1 MQKRD
6 KGFTLVELV
15 VVIAILAILVG
26 LLAPSYTKYVERS
39 RESTDLANVR
49 TEYGEMMADINLDGK
64 DPEEAKRIVPL
75 KQKIDDWQ
83 SAETIT
89 IAGISHTVGDEDP
102 ANWEGIPVAKGTCEI
117 SLNDDNSVKFKWSGG
132 KESGGK
138 KHPFNMNE
146 NLMGPLNDSKLL
158 KSTLNNNNNFELD
171 SNATSSTM
179 VPAISTLIKN
189 DSLLKNGTWAYLDS
203 GKNKNRR
210 YLFWTSVNVSNFP
223 TGTKIPVIICRAD
236 NEYYVSESTTA
247 ERTGDKITTLYKV
260 IADHQY
266 NAESY
271 QKIADK
277 GTKYDSLQ
285 AAYDAY
291 VEKITE
297 DSNYSQF
304 KDTLSKN

>member
-1 MQKRD
+1 M
-6 KGFTLVELV
+6 
-15 VVIAILAILVG
+15 
-26 LLAPSYTKYVERS
+26 
-39 RESTDLANVR
+39 
-49 TEYGEMMADINLDGK
+49 
-64 DPEEAKRIVPL
+64 
-75 KQKIDDWQ
+75 
-83 SAETIT
+83 
-89 IAGISHTVGDEDP
+89 
-102 ANWEGIPVAKGTCEI
+102 
-117 SLNDDNSVKFKWSGG
+117 KFKWSGG

-179 VPAISTLIKN
+179 VPAILTLIKN

>member
-1 MQKRD
+1 M
-6 KGFTLVELV
+6 
-15 VVIAILAILVG
+15 
-26 LLAPSYTKYVERS
+26 
-39 RESTDLANVR
+39 
-49 TEYGEMMADINLDGK
+49 
-64 DPEEAKRIVPL
+64 
-75 KQKIDDWQ
+75 
-83 SAETIT
+83 
-89 IAGISHTVGDEDP
+89 
-102 ANWEGIPVAKGTCEI
+102 
-117 SLNDDNSVKFKWSGG
+117 KFKWSGG

-304 KDTLSKN
+304 KDTLSKKLNPIRQIHQFMRKKSLVDWCIFAFNRIILFNLNNKSMQSRSPAHPYQAYTLNCK

>member
-1 MQKRD
+1 M
-6 KGFTLVELV
+6 
-15 VVIAILAILVG
+15 
-26 LLAPSYTKYVERS
+26 
-39 RESTDLANVR
+39 
-49 TEYGEMMADINLDGK
+49 
-64 DPEEAKRIVPL
+64 
-75 KQKIDDWQ
+75 
-83 SAETIT
+83 
-89 IAGISHTVGDEDP
+89 
-102 ANWEGIPVAKGTCEI
+102 
-117 SLNDDNSVKFKWSGG
+117 KFKWSGG

-247 ERTGDKITTLYKV
+247 ERTG
-260 IADHQY
+260 
-266 NAESY
+266 

>member
-1 MQKRD
+1 M
-6 KGFTLVELV
+6 
-15 VVIAILAILVG
+15 
-26 LLAPSYTKYVERS
+26 
-39 RESTDLANVR
+39 
-49 TEYGEMMADINLDGK
+49 
-64 DPEEAKRIVPL
+64 
-75 KQKIDDWQ
+75 
-83 SAETIT
+83 
-89 IAGISHTVGDEDP
+89 
-102 ANWEGIPVAKGTCEI
+102 
-117 SLNDDNSVKFKWSGG
+117 KFKWSDG

-138 KHPFNMNE
+138 NE
-146 NLMGPLNDSKLL
+146 
-158 KSTLNNNNNFELD
+158 
-171 SNATSSTM
+171 
-179 VPAISTLIKN
+179 
-189 DSLLKNGTWAYLDS
+189 
-203 GKNKNRR
+203 NRR

>member
-1 MQKRD
+1 
-6 KGFTLVELV
+6 
-15 VVIAILAILVG
+15 
-26 LLAPSYTKYVERS
+26 
-39 RESTDLANVR
+39 
-49 TEYGEMMADINLDGK
+49 
-64 DPEEAKRIVPL
+64 
-75 KQKIDDWQ
+75 
-83 SAETIT
+83 
-89 IAGISHTVGDEDP
+89 
-102 ANWEGIPVAKGTCEI
+102 
-117 SLNDDNSVKFKWSGG
+117 
-132 KESGGK
+132 
-138 KHPFNMNE
+138 
-146 NLMGPLNDSKLL
+146 MGPLNDSKLL

-247 ERTGDKITTLYKV
+247 QRNGDKITEPYMV
-260 IADHQY
+260 IADRQF
-266 NAESY
+266 NNQGY
-271 QKIADK
+271 QNIANKCDK
-277 GTKYDSLQ
+277 KYTTLQ
-285 AAYDAY
+285 DAYDAY

>member
-6 KGFTLVELV
+6 KGFTLVELIV
-15 VVIAILAILVG
+15 VVAILAILVG

-89 IAGISHTVGDEDP
+89 IAGISHTVGDEDT

-117 SLNDDNSVKFKWSGG
+117 SLNDDNSVKFKWSGRN
-132 KESGGK
+132 ESGGK
-138 KHPFNMNE
+138 KYPFNMNE
-146 NLMGPLNDSKLL
+146 DLMEPLKKSKLL
-158 KSTLNNNNNFELD
+158 EDQLSTNNNFELD
-171 SNATSSTM
+171 SNATNSTM
-179 VPAISTLIKN
+179 VPVISTLIKN

>member
-1 MQKRD
+1 
-6 KGFTLVELV
+6 
-15 VVIAILAILVG
+15 
-26 LLAPSYTKYVERS
+26 
-39 RESTDLANVR
+39 
-49 TEYGEMMADINLDGK
+49 
-64 DPEEAKRIVPL
+64 
-75 KQKIDDWQ
+75 
-83 SAETIT
+83 
-89 IAGISHTVGDEDP
+89 
-102 ANWEGIPVAKGTCEI
+102 
-117 SLNDDNSVKFKWSGG
+117 
-132 KESGGK
+132 
-138 KHPFNMNE
+138 MNE

-247 ERTGDKITTLYKV
+247 ERTGDKITTPYKV
-260 IADHQY
+260 IADHLAPNQY
-266 NAESY
+266 QN
-271 QKIADK
+271 IANK
-277 GTKYDSLQ
+277 SPEYDSLQ

-291 VEKITE
+291 VKKITE
-297 DSNYSQF
+297 DSNYSKF
-304 KDTLSKN
+304 KDTLPKN

>member
-15 VVIAILAILVG
+15 VVVAILAILVG

-64 DPEEAKRIVPL
+64 DPKDATRTVKL

-83 SAETIT
+83 SAKTIT
-89 IAGISHTVGDEDP
+89 IAGISHTVGDEDT
-102 ANWEGIPVAKGTCEI
+102 ANWKGIPVANGTCEI

-189 DSLLKNGTWAYLDS
+189 DSLLKNGTWAYLGS
-203 GKNKNRR
+203 GQDETRR

-247 ERTGDKITTLYKV
+247 ERTGDKITTPYKV

-271 QKIADK
+271 QKMLIRVRNMIVYK
-277 GTKYDSLQ
+277 LLMMHT
-285 AAYDAY
+285 
-291 VEKITE
+291 
-297 DSNYSQF
+297 
-304 KDTLSKN
+304 

>member
-1 MQKRD
+1 M
-6 KGFTLVELV
+6 
-15 VVIAILAILVG
+15 
-26 LLAPSYTKYVERS
+26 
-39 RESTDLANVR
+39 
-49 TEYGEMMADINLDGK
+49 
-64 DPEEAKRIVPL
+64 
-75 KQKIDDWQ
+75 
-83 SAETIT
+83 
-89 IAGISHTVGDEDP
+89 
-102 ANWEGIPVAKGTCEI
+102 
-117 SLNDDNSVKFKWSGG
+117 KFKWSGG

-158 KSTLNNNNNFELD
+158 ESTLNNNNNFELD
-171 SNATSSTM
+171 SNATNSTM

-266 NAESY
+266 NSESY

>member
-1 MQKRD
+1 M
-6 KGFTLVELV
+6 
-15 VVIAILAILVG
+15 
-26 LLAPSYTKYVERS
+26 
-39 RESTDLANVR
+39 
-49 TEYGEMMADINLDGK
+49 
-64 DPEEAKRIVPL
+64 
-75 KQKIDDWQ
+75 
-83 SAETIT
+83 
-89 IAGISHTVGDEDP
+89 
-102 ANWEGIPVAKGTCEI
+102 
-117 SLNDDNSVKFKWSGG
+117 KFKWSGG

-158 KSTLNNNNNFELD
+158 ESTLNNNNNFELD
-171 SNATSSTM
+171 SNATNSTM

-189 DSLLKNGTWAYLDS
+189 DSLLKNGTWAYLGS
-203 GKNKNRR
+203 GKNENRR
-210 YLFWTSVNVSNFP
+210 YLFWTSANISNFP

-271 QKIADK
+271 QKIADQ
-277 GTKYDSLQ
+277 GPKYDSLQ

>member
-1 MQKRD
+1 M
-6 KGFTLVELV
+6 
-15 VVIAILAILVG
+15 
-26 LLAPSYTKYVERS
+26 
-39 RESTDLANVR
+39 
-49 TEYGEMMADINLDGK
+49 
-64 DPEEAKRIVPL
+64 
-75 KQKIDDWQ
+75 
-83 SAETIT
+83 
-89 IAGISHTVGDEDP
+89 
-102 ANWEGIPVAKGTCEI
+102 
-117 SLNDDNSVKFKWSGG
+117 KFKWSGG

-236 NEYYVSESTTA
+236 NEYYVSESTT
-247 ERTGDKITTLYKV
+247 
-260 IADHQY
+260 QY

>member
-1 MQKRD
+1 M
-6 KGFTLVELV
+6 
-15 VVIAILAILVG
+15 
-26 LLAPSYTKYVERS
+26 
-39 RESTDLANVR
+39 
-49 TEYGEMMADINLDGK
+49 
-64 DPEEAKRIVPL
+64 
-75 KQKIDDWQ
+75 
-83 SAETIT
+83 
-89 IAGISHTVGDEDP
+89 
-102 ANWEGIPVAKGTCEI
+102 
-117 SLNDDNSVKFKWSGG
+117 KFKWSGG

-189 DSLLKNGTWAYLDS
+189 DSLLKNGTWAYLGS

-210 YLFWTSVNVSNFP
+210 YFFWTSVNVSNFP

-260 IADHQY
+260 IADYQY

>member
-1 MQKRD
+1 M
-6 KGFTLVELV
+6 
-15 VVIAILAILVG
+15 
-26 LLAPSYTKYVERS
+26 
-39 RESTDLANVR
+39 
-49 TEYGEMMADINLDGK
+49 
-64 DPEEAKRIVPL
+64 
-75 KQKIDDWQ
+75 
-83 SAETIT
+83 
-89 IAGISHTVGDEDP
+89 
-102 ANWEGIPVAKGTCEI
+102 
-117 SLNDDNSVKFKWSGG
+117 KFKWSGG

-189 DSLLKNGTWAYLDS
+189 DSLLKNGTWAYLGS

-223 TGTKIPVIICRAD
+223 TGTKIPVIIFRAD
-236 NEYYVSESTTA
+236 GKYYVSESTTA
-247 ERTGDKITTLYKV
+247 QRTRKKPYYMV
-260 IADHQY
+260 IADHQD

-277 GTKYDSLQ
+277 GTPYDSLQ
-285 AAYDAY
+285 VAYDAY
-291 VEKITE
+291 VKKITE
-297 DSNYSQF
+297 DSNYSDF
-304 KDTLSKN
+304 KDTLPKN

>member
-1 MQKRD
+1 MPALPCSTGDTVWNLNGQ
-6 KGFTLVELV
+6 VEKKV
-15 VVIAILAILVG
+15 AERNILLIW
-26 LLAPSYTKYVERS
+26 
-39 RESTDLANVR
+39 
-49 TEYGEMMADINLDGK
+49 M
-64 DPEEAKRIVPL
+64 
-75 KQKIDDWQ
+75 KIWWDHLMIQNYWK
-83 SAETIT
+83 AHWIT
-89 IAGISHTVGDEDP
+89 T
-102 ANWEGIPVAKGTCEI
+102 
-117 SLNDDNSVKFKWSGG
+117 
-132 KESGGK
+132 
-138 KHPFNMNE
+138 
-146 NLMGPLNDSKLL
+146 
-158 KSTLNNNNNFELD
+158 
-171 SNATSSTM
+171 
-179 VPAISTLIKN
+179 
-189 DSLLKNGTWAYLDS
+189 KNGTWAYLGS
-203 GKNKNRR
+203 GKNENRR

-304 KDTLSKN
+304 KDTLSKNWEYEIFSVK

>member
-1 MQKRD
+1 MTD
-6 KGFTLVELV
+6 SN
-15 VVIAILAILVG
+15 LVG
-26 LLAPSYTKYVERS
+26 TSFAGTNTKDLKLQLYI
-39 RESTDLANVR
+39 ESD
-49 TEYGEMMADINLDGK
+49 DGT
-64 DPEEAKRIVPL
+64 
-75 KQKIDDWQ
+75 KI
-83 SAETIT
+83 
-89 IAGISHTVGDEDP
+89 
-102 ANWEGIPVAKGTCEI
+102 EGIGGENTKVKEIHLPVYKASE
-117 SLNDDNSVKFKWSGG
+117 
-132 KESGGK
+132 
-138 KHPFNMNE
+138 
-146 NLMGPLNDSKLL
+146 
-158 KSTLNNNNNFELD
+158 
-171 SNATSSTM
+171 
-179 VPAISTLIKN
+179 
-189 DSLLKNGTWAYLDS
+189 
-203 GKNKNRR
+203 KNKNRR

>member
-1 MQKRD
+1 
-6 KGFTLVELV
+6 
-15 VVIAILAILVG
+15 
-26 LLAPSYTKYVERS
+26 
-39 RESTDLANVR
+39 
-49 TEYGEMMADINLDGK
+49 
-64 DPEEAKRIVPL
+64 
-75 KQKIDDWQ
+75 
-83 SAETIT
+83 
-89 IAGISHTVGDEDP
+89 
-102 ANWEGIPVAKGTCEI
+102 
-117 SLNDDNSVKFKWSGG
+117 
-132 KESGGK
+132 
-138 KHPFNMNE
+138 
-146 NLMGPLNDSKLL
+146 
-158 KSTLNNNNNFELD
+158 
-171 SNATSSTM
+171 M

-277 GTKYDSLQ
+277 GTKYDRC
-285 AAYDAY
+285 
-291 VEKITE
+291 V
-297 DSNYSQF
+297 
-304 KDTLSKN
+304 